1 MNYRLV
7 LYICGCIL
15 KFESAF
21 LLLPA
26 ITGIFYQEFRESLI
40 YVGISALCIILG
52 YLCTLGGGKSDQL
65 YPKEGFVAVSL
76 GWIVMSLFGAL
87 PFLFTGEIPSLTDAL
102 FETISGFTT
111 TGASIL
117 SDVEA
122 LSHTSLFWRSFTHW
136 IGGMGVFVFV
146 MAILPMMGGST
157 MNLMKAES
165 PGPSVG
171 KLVPKV
177 KDTAKI
183 LYKIYIFITILQII
197 ILLFCKLPLF
207 DSLTLTFGTVGTG
220 GFSIKND
227 SIAGYST
234 AVQNVI
240 TIFMILSG
248 INYSA
253 YFCILCK
260 QFKEAFSIEEVRVYL
275 LIILSSVMIICFNT
289 VSLYGSIGETIKHAF
304 FQVGSIITTT
314 GFATTDFNNWP
325 LLSKTI
331 LVMLM
336 FMGACAGST
345 GGGIK
350 VSRISILFK
359 TIKKELHIL
368 MHPRL
373 VKKIKVDGHAVPH
386 EVIRSTNVFIAVYF
400 IIFFISLLLISVDN
414 FDFTSSFTAVAATLN
429 NIGPGLD
436 MVGPTGNFASFSV
449 FSKYVLMFDM
459 LAGRLEIFPMLIL
472 FHPACWKKY

>member
-1 MNYRLV
+1 MNYKLV

-40 YVGISALCIILG
+40 YIGISALCIILG
-52 YLCTLGGGKSDQL
+52 YLCTMGGGKSGQL
-65 YPKEGFVAVSL
+65 YPKDGFVSVSL
-76 GWIVMSLFGAL
+76 GWIVMSFFGSL

-183 LYKIYIFITILQII
+183 LYTIYIFITIAQII
-197 ILLFCKLPLF
+197 ILLLCKLPLF
-207 DSLTLTFGTVGTG
+207 DSMTLTFGTVGTG
-220 GFSIKND
+220 GFGIKND
-227 SIAGYST
+227 SIASYST

-248 INYSA
+248 INYAA

-260 QFKEAFSIEEVRVYL
+260 QIKEAFRIEEVRIYL
-275 LIILSSVMIICFNT
+275 LIIFSAVTIICFNT
-289 VSLYGSIGETIKHAF
+289 FSLYGSIGETIKHAF

-336 FMGACAGST
+336 FIGACAGST

-350 VSRISILFK
+350 VSRITILFK

-373 VKKIKVDGHAVPH
+373 IKKIKVDGHAVPH

-400 IIFFISLLLISVDN
+400 VIFFISLLLISVDN
-414 FDFTSSFTAVAATLN
+414 LDFTSSFTAVAATLN

-436 MVGPTGNFASFSV
+436 SVGPTSNFACFSV
-449 FSKYVLMFDM
+449 FSKYVLMFNM